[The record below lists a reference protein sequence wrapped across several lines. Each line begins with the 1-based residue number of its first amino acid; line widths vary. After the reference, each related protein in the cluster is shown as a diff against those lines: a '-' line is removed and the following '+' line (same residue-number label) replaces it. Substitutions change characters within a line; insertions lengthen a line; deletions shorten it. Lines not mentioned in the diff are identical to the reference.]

1 MDKENIKAGAYR
13 GGSGDPGPPGSQK
26 GAPKRKK
33 KGKEKKQR
41 EKERKKRKRR
51 EKDRKNERNRGQERK
66 NKGKS
71 TRRKLGSREENFRGA
86 KLTAKRDKN
95 NEHFQTYFIIGI

>member
-13 GGSGDPGPPGSQK
+13 GGFGGPGPPGSQK

-41 EKERKKRKRR
+41 ERKKKEERR

-66 NKGKS
+66 IKVGQH
-71 TRRKLGSREENFRGA
+71 E
-86 KLTAKRDKN
+86 
-95 NEHFQTYFIIGI
+95 